1 MTTHPR
7 PEPCARYAEACYA
20 AAWGEPE
27 PAWEA
32 HVAGCDRCRAAYDA
46 ARDLARRVEKAQ
58 HPVPDRV
65 KRGLV
70 EEVLA
75 RTTRRRAP
83 AWGAAWAWAG
93 GAAAV
98 AAGAFLVVRRLVAP
112 GPPEDIDLAAV
123 DLELLENL
131 DLAEDL
137 EILELLD
144 ALEALDDA

>member
-1 MTTHPR
+1 VTTHPR
-7 PEPCARYAEACYA
+7 PEPCAHYAEACFA

-32 HVAGCDRCRAAYDA
+32 HVAACDRCRAAYEA
-46 ARDLARRVEKAQ
+46 ACELARRVEEAQ
-58 HPVPDRV
+58 PPVPDRV

-70 EEVLA
+70 EDVLA

-98 AAGAFLVVRRLVAP
+98 AAGAFLVVRRLASP
-112 GPPEDIDLAAV
+112 RPPEGIDLAEV
-123 DLELLENL
+123 DLDLLENL
-131 DLAEDL
+131 DLAEHL